1 MDSKGQVVWQATYD
15 TFGFA
20 HVEIETVKNNLRLQ
34 GQYFDIETGLH
45 YNLAR
50 YYDPQI
56 GRFIQPDPLGLLGG
70 TNHYQFAPNP
80 VSWVDPLGLCAKE
93 ESHTVLAGRNDNSP
107 EKSVYYAMGSGN
119 YQATITQ
126 ASPSYKLHAYS
137 SPHHSAL
144 SINDVHMALDAA
156 GMLPGVGI
164 IPDAVNTFCM
174 E

>member
-1 MDSKGQVVWQATYD
+1 MELTTINSHQT
-15 TFGFA
+15 
-20 HVEIETVKNNLRLQ
+20 LSR
-34 GQYFDIETGLH
+34 GL
-45 YNLAR
+45 
-50 YYDPQI
+50 I
-56 GRFIQPDPLGLLGG
+56 
-70 TNHYQFAPNP
+70 
-80 VSWVDPLGLCAKE
+80 PLGLCAKE

-144 SINDVHMALDAA
+144 SINDVRMALDAA

-164 IPDAVNTFCM
+164 IPDAVNTFVWSNW
-174 E
+174 

>member
-1 MDSKGQVVWQATYD
+1 MRLVW
-15 TFGFA
+15 
-20 HVEIETVKNNLRLQ
+20 
-34 GQYFDIETGLH
+34 H

-56 GRFIQPDPLGLLGG
+56 GRFIQSDPLGLLGG